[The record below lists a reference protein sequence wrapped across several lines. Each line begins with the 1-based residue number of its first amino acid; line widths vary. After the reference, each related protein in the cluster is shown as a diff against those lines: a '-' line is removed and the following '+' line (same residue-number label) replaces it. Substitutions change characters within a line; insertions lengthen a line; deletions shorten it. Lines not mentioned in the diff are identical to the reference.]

1 MTTLNDDI
9 IAGAR
14 QMNFE
19 ICRAIP
25 ADHPSLA
32 GHFPGAPVVPGVVI
46 LDEVAAALAEWRSGC
61 QLTGVRAVKFLLPL
75 KPEQSF
81 TICLA
86 PANDTGMEVDF
97 VCRIED
103 STIVEGRLQIN
114 LVHSR
119 KVTARPSGAPAF
131 NPQPYDP
138 RLAQWLQAY
147 PASLFSERLYRSIE
161 LMERYSID
169 LTIDLLARLDVI
181 DQLDEW
187 RSPRKLCQV
196 LSYQPRFSS
205 VLDWLFKRL
214 LETGCLEARTDGDTR
229 AYRLRHALWQPRL
242 AHLRAIGLDIN
253 SANAPTLDLL
263 DRAANLYPAIARGE
277 QNAEQGLLE
286 PQAISLWLNYF
297 QNENLT
303 YAVNNWVGAVLAAER
318 LSTRTKLRILEVG
331 AGAGSASEILL
342 RWFDERG
349 LLPHIERYLIT
360 EPNAFFRRRG
370 ERKLATQYRDLPLEW
385 GALDINSA
393 WDSQGVNGGEFD
405 LVYGVNVLHVSKEL
419 LFSLNEARGALADNG
434 WLVIGECVRPY
445 FDQPIYP
452 ELIFQ
457 ILDSFSDV
465 DTDPE
470 IRPNPGFL
478 TADHWRRAFT
488 RAGFERIEVAPQIDR
503 IREMYSHFFTAAI
516 CGQHAA
522 GND

>member
-46 LDEVAAALAEWRSGC
+46 LDEVAATLAEWRPGC

-86 PANDTGMEVDF
+86 PANDTGIEVDF
-97 VCRIED
+97 VCRVED
-103 STIVEGRLQIN
+103 RTIVEGRLQIN
-114 LVHSR
+114 RVHSR

-169 LTIDLLARLDVI
+169 LTIDLLARLNVI

-187 RSPRKLCQV
+187 RSPRKLCQA

-205 VLDWLFKRL
+205 ALDWLLKRL
-214 LETGCLEARTDGDTR
+214 LETGWLEARTDGGTR
-229 AYRLRHALWQPRL
+229 AYRLRHALWQPQL
-242 AHLRAIGLDIN
+242 AHLRAIALAID

-385 GALDINSA
+385 GTLDINSA
-393 WDSQGVNGGEFD
+393 WDGQGVNGGEFD

-516 CGQHAA
+516 CGRHAV